1 VSDEEMVSKP
11 LSDETIKMEDIAIIG
26 KGKDGYKNMLIKLEK
41 MRKNLNHTLID
52 IGKGKL
58 FGL

>member
-58 FGL
+58 VGL